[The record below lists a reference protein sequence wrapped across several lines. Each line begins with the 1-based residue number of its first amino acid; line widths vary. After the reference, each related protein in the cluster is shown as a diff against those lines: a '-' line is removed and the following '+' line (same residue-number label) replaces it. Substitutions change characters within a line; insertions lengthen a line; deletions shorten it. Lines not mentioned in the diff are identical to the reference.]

1 MNITWSRMD
10 LWTLNNSGRPITDTF
25 RIDGSFVIAQSPDRS
40 NYGLCSARSSDL
52 FICIAFVYCN
62 RLIER
67 RARWRPRMIEAEE
80 RKRKKKK
87 RRRKKDALA
96 TFPHQRSLTMLSLN
110 DYVHLLCAVSE
121 NRIRYNELS
130 LQQCVN
136 YRRKN
141 HSTLSLPDDFCLPAV
156 LSFSFFI
163 FPFFYIIDAYCKNV
177 NPFQRTD
184 RSWYLKRSI
193 FKWNFKIFLCS
204 TKFSTFDQRWYF
216 RALKFFNFWIK
227 LHDKSSFL
235 VIAQSLLYFCRKK

>member
-25 RIDGSFVIAQSPDRS
+25 RIDGSFVIAQSSDRS

-141 HSTLSLPDDFCLPAV
+141 HSTLPLPHDFCLPAV
-156 LSFSFFI
+156 LSFSF
-163 FPFFYIIDAYCKNV
+163 YI
-177 NPFQRTD
+177 
-184 RSWYLKRSI
+184 
-193 FKWNFKIFLCS
+193 
-204 TKFSTFDQRWYF
+204 
-216 RALKFFNFWIK
+216 
-227 LHDKSSFL
+227 SFL
-235 VIAQSLLYFCRKK
+235 LYHWRVL

>member
-67 RARWRPRMIEAEE
+67 RARWRPRMIEVEE

-87 RRRKKDALA
+87 RRRKKGLA

-141 HSTLSLPDDFCLPAV
+141 HSTLPLPHDFCLPAV
-156 LSFSFFI
+156 LLFSFFI
-163 FPFFYIIDAYCKNV
+163 FPFFYIIDAYCKNA

>member
-67 RARWRPRMIEAEE
+67 RTRWRPRMIEAEE

-141 HSTLSLPDDFCLPAV
+141 HSTLPLPHDFCLPAV
-156 LSFSFFI
+156 LSFSF
-163 FPFFYIIDAYCKNV
+163 YI
-177 NPFQRTD
+177 
-184 RSWYLKRSI
+184 
-193 FKWNFKIFLCS
+193 
-204 TKFSTFDQRWYF
+204 
-216 RALKFFNFWIK
+216 
-227 LHDKSSFL
+227 SFL
-235 VIAQSLLYFCRKK
+235 LYHWRVL